1 MTAVVLLAVFFALLT
16 AVEFVRSPAGA
27 PGLVAPRR

>member
-1 MTAVVLLAVFFALLT
+1 MIAVTLLATFFALLT
-16 AVEFVRSPAGA
+16 AVEFAHSPAGA